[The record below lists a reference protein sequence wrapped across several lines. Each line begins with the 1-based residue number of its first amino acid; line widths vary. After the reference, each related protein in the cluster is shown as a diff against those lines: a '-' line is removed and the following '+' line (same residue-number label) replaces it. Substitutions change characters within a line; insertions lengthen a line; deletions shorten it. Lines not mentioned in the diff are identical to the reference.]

1 MTTQHK
7 TALITGATSGI
18 GAAFARRFARDGYA
32 LILTGRRAEEIG
44 AVADTLRSEHGVD
57 VRVILAELSETAGQ
71 DRVLAA
77 IRETPRLEV
86 LVNNAG
92 FGLRGRFHEA
102 PIDDLVRMLNVHA
115 AATSR
120 LTHAALPPMLARGS
134 GAIINVSSIAAFQP
148 YPGNAMYGASK
159 LFVTGL
165 SEALH
170 IELRGTGVRVQAL
183 CPGLTRTDFQARLG
197 EPPNYPDRG
206 LRRAMNADEVV
217 ESSLAALAKDQA
229 VCVPGLHNRFVTLMT
244 RKLPRS
250 FVYRVMERMFDARAG
265 SRSPSSSK

>member
-1 MTTQHK
+1 MTTEQK

-32 LILTGRRAEEIG
+32 LVLTGRRAGEIG
-44 AVADTLRSEHGVD
+44 AVADTLRAEHGVD
-57 VRVILAELSETAGQ
+57 VRVILAELSEAAGQ

-102 PIDDLVRMLNVHA
+102 PIDELMRMLNVHA

-120 LTHAALPPMLARGS
+120 LTHAALPSMLARGS

-159 LFVTGL
+159 LFVNGL

-170 IELRGTGVRVQAL
+170 LELRGTGVRVQAL
-183 CPGLTRTDFQARLG
+183 CPGLTRTNFQARLG
-197 EPPNYPDRG
+197 ERPVYPDRG

-244 RKLPRS
+244 RKLPRP
-250 FVYRVMERMFDARAG
+250 FVYRVIGRMFDGRAS
-265 SRSPSSSK
+265 SRSPSPAK